1 MPPWNH
7 DLASPIGPLHWG
19 TIGDP
24 VCASGI
30 AQSGTEDE
38 CLGTSWHAG
47 DMVTLVDRPFDLEDL
62 YAAPDDGN
70 RYEVLDGA
78 LVVTPPPGPVHQTV
92 VGELFVV
99 LREAAQPRGLR
110 VFMAPLAWRI
120 GPGQVPGP
128 DLMVVSPEA
137 VGGRAIEKAPV
148 IVVEVLSPTG
158 KDRDLFEKRRIYSQA
173 GALWYWIVDPA
184 DPSVTVLCLVGGRY
198 EEAARVIGDSRYIT
212 EDPFPVIVVPNQL
225 LG

>member
-1 MPPWNH
+1 MPPRPWT
-7 DLASPIGPLHWG
+7 GPFR
-19 TIGDP
+19 
-24 VCASGI
+24 
-30 AQSGTEDE
+30 GTEDD
-38 CLGTSWHAG
+38 CAGTSWHAG
-47 DMVTLVDRPFDLEDL
+47 DMATLVDRPFDLEDL
-62 YAAPDDGN
+62 LAAPDDGN

-78 LVVTPPPGPVHQTV
+78 LVVTPPPGPAHQTV

-99 LREAAQPRGLR
+99 LREAARPSKLR

-120 GPGQVPGP
+120 GPGQVPEP

-158 KDRDLFEKRRIYSQA
+158 KDRDLFDKRRIYGQA
-173 GALWYWIVDPA
+173 GAQWYWLVEPA
-184 DPSVTVLCLVGGRY
+184 DASLTVLRLVEGRY
-198 EEAARVIGDSRYIT
+198 EEAARVVGDSAYTT
-212 EDPFPVIVVPNQL
+212 EDPFPVNVVPNQL

>member
-1 MPPWNH
+1 M
-7 DLASPIGPLHWG
+7 A
-19 TIGDP
+19 
-24 VCASGI
+24 
-30 AQSGTEDE
+30 
-38 CLGTSWHAG
+38 
-47 DMVTLVDRPFDLEDL
+47 TLVDRPFDLEDL
-62 YAAPDDGN
+62 LAAPDDGN

-78 LVVTPPPGPVHQTV
+78 LVVTPPPGPAHQTV

-99 LREAAQPRGLR
+99 LREAARPRKLR

-120 GPGQVPGP
+120 GPGQVPEP

-158 KDRDLFEKRRIYSQA
+158 KDRDLFDKRRIYGQA
-173 GALWYWIVDPA
+173 GAQWYWLVEPA
-184 DPSVTVLCLVGGRY
+184 DPSLTVLRLVEGRY
-198 EEAARVIGDSRYIT
+198 EEAARVVGDSAYTT
-212 EDPFPVIVVPNQL
+212 EDPFPVTVVPNQL